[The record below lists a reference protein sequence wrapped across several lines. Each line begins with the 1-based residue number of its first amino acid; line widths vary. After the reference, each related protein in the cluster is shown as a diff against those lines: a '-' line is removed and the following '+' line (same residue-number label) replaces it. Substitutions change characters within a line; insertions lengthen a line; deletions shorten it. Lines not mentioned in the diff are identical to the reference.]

1 METGSAARAPG
12 GNEPNG
18 PVGVS
23 GQGRPGGA
31 EPTFGGRQG
40 RGLQG
45 RLGLASE
52 VGPPGDGE
60 RPSGGAMTCG
70 VLCWKA
76 VVKLRDT
83 NPGLGDMDVP
93 GDLDKGG
100 FSGGVGATA

>member
-1 METGSAARAPG
+1 
-12 GNEPNG
+12 
-18 PVGVS
+18 
-23 GQGRPGGA
+23 
-31 EPTFGGRQG
+31 
-40 RGLQG
+40 
-45 RLGLASE
+45 
-52 VGPPGDGE
+52 
-60 RPSGGAMTCG
+60 MTCG